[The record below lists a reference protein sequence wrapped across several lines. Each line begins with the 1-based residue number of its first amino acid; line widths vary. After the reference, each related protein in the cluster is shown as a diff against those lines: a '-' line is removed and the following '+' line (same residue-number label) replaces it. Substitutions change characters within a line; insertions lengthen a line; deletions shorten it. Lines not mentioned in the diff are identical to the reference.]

1 MVFHSVWLSHAMKK
15 VDINLDMKLAM
26 EFLWCTPGSSP
37 G

>member
-1 MVFHSVWLSHAMKK
+1 MKK